1 MSGLA
6 PDPSRGLGRFPFA
19 AIVGNETLKQALLL
33 NLVDPRIGGVL
44 IRGDRGTAKSTLVR
58 ALADLV
64 PPVRTR
70 EGCPVVCD
78 PADGACAFCGGAGD
92 GASPVIDRTPR
103 IVELPLGA
111 TEDRVA
117 GTLDIEHALRSG
129 ERRFEPGLLA
139 AANRGVLY
147 IDEVNLLP
155 DHLVDLLLD
164 VASSGV
170 NLVEREG
177 NSVAHAA
184 RFLLVGTMN
193 PEEGELRPQL
203 LDRFGLV
210 VEARTPRDPAQRA
223 EVIRR
228 RIAFDAGPAAFRAR
242 FAAEQAALADC
253 VVRGRALLPRV
264 EVPEPMIA
272 LAVDL
277 CIEAGADGLRPDI
290 TVYRAASALA
300 AFEGRTTVVQED
312 VLQAAL
318 LALPHRQRRHP
329 FDDPVATP
337 SIESIVSAHRDEPP
351 ERADDTPDAGRPAPR
366 PPGGDSPS
374 SGDASGAPSAD
385 GAPSAETDRDEH
397 NAPEGSAPEGSP
409 GERTPDRVARPD
421 GRFEAAL
428 LDRPRGRGQAGGRA
442 GAARGVRG
450 RAVGHAAWDGASRDI
465 APLATLLGAAL
476 HGRRAPAAR
485 DLRVYRRHGP
495 ARRLVLLLVDAS
507 GSMGARERMGRTK
520 AALLA
525 LLDQAYAHRDE
536 VALQSFRDDAV
547 PLLAGPTR
555 DLGRVRR
562 AIEGLPVG
570 GRTPLARGIEAAAAL
585 LGRARTAH
593 DREAALVLVTDGRS
607 TDEVTHAA
615 NAVRATTRGNLVLD
629 TEAGPVR
636 LRRAERLARLLGA
649 RYVPLP

>member
-1 MSGLA
+1 MSSPARNSA
-6 PDPSRGLGRFPFA
+6 PFPFA
-19 AIVGNETLKQALLL
+19 AVVGSETLKQALLL

-58 ALADLV
+58 SLSELLPRV
-64 PPVRTR
+64 CTR
-70 EGCPVVCD
+70 EGCTVVCD
-78 PADGACAFCGGAGD
+78 PSDGPCEFCGDAG
-92 GASPVIDRTPR
+92 PVVDQSPR

-117 GTLDIEHALRSG
+117 GTLDIEYALRSG

-164 VASSGV
+164 VAASGV

-177 NSVAHAA
+177 NSIAHPA

-210 VEARTPRDPAQRA
+210 VEARTLRDPAQRA

-228 RIAFDAGPAAFRAR
+228 RIAFDTDPAAFRAR
-242 FAAEQAALADC
+242 FAAEQAALAEC
-253 VVRGRALLPRV
+253 VLRGRALLPRV

-290 TVYRAASALA
+290 TVYRAGAALA
-300 AFEGRTTVVQED
+300 AFEGRTTVAQED

-329 FDDPVATP
+329 FDDPASTP
-337 SIESIVSAHRDEPP
+337 SIESIVAAHRNEPP
-351 ERADDTPDAGRPAPR
+351 DGSNDAPDAGLPS
-366 PPGGDSPS
+366 PPPPPPP
-374 SGDASGAPSAD
+374 SGDAPPSDDVSGAPEP
-385 GAPSAETDRDEH
+385 APPAEDTGREEH
-397 NAPEGSAPEGSP
+397 RV
-409 GERTPDRVARPD
+409 GERAPDRVAHPES
-421 GRFEAAL
+421 GFHAAL
-428 LDRPRGRGQAGGRA
+428 LDRPRGRGVAGGRS
-442 GAARGVRG
+442 GAAPSARG
-450 RAVGHAAWDGASRDI
+450 RTIGHEAWNRSSNDI

-476 HGRRAPAAR
+476 HGRRVPRAD
-485 DLRVYRRHGP
+485 DLRIHRRRSP

-525 LLDQAYAHRDE
+525 LLDQAYQHRDE
-536 VALQSFRDDAV
+536 VALQAFRNDAV

-555 DLGRVRR
+555 DLNRVRR
-562 AIEGLPVG
+562 AIEALPVG

-585 LGRARTAH
+585 LGREHTAH
-593 DREAALVLVTDGRS
+593 DRETTLVLVTDGRS
-607 TDEVTHAA
+607 TDEITHAA
-615 NAVRATTRGNLVLD
+615 TEVRRTTRGNLVID
-629 TEAGPVR
+629 TETGPVR
-636 LRRAERLARLLGA
+636 LRRAARLARLLDA